1 MYRGSRPKIFPVI
14 IIIIIVALIIAAL
27 VTAGRMLFSGG
38 DTNKNNQQQ
47 QAVET
52 FQGALLTTDGSHSVR
67 WTVRGPIVADENY
80 KSYQI
85 AITPS
90 SRVFTTYS
98 GYLDKVI
105 DVKSYDN
112 NTDAYEQFVYALDKT
127 NVSKTRDADKE
138 DFRGVCAT
146 NGIAFKF
153 DILKNDADDK
163 SIWSSTCKESPGT
176 MTADPLKLQALFVH
190 QIPDF
195 KPVFNK
201 IY

>member
-1 MYRGSRPKIFPVI
+1 MYRGSKPKIFPVI

-27 VTAGRMLFSGG
+27 VTAGRMLFSKSRT
-38 DTNKNNQQQ
+38 DKKDEQQTS
-47 QAVET
+47 ET
-52 FQGALLTTDGSHSVR
+52 FQEALLNTDGSHTVR

-85 AITPS
+85 VVTPT

-105 DVKSYDN
+105 DIKSYSN

-127 NVSKTRDADKE
+127 SIGKTRDADQE

-146 NGIAFKF
+146 KGIAFKF

-163 SIWSSTCKESPGT
+163 SVWSSTCKESPGT
-176 MTADPLKLQALFVH
+176 MTADPLKVQALFVN

-195 KPVFNK
+195 QPVFNK